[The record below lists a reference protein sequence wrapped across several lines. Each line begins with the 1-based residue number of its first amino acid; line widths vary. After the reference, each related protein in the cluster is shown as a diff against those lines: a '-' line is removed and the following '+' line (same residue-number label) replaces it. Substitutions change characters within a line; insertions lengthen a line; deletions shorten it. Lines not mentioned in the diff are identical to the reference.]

1 MKIETKYNIGDEVY
15 FLYGNKVCKSSI
27 EEIDIHCNTRPA
39 ANDFPFCDSADW
51 EKTVEVISVCYE
63 VKALCGMTN
72 TRYDEECLFRSKAD
86 LLKSL

>member
-1 MKIETKYNIGDEVY
+1 MTIETKYNIGDEVY
-15 FLYGNKVCKSSI
+15 FLYGNKVQKSTI
-27 EEIDIHCNTRPA
+27 EEIDIRCNTRPA
-39 ANDFPFCDSADW
+39 ANDYPFCDSADW
-51 EKTVEVISVCYE
+51 GKTVEVISVCYE